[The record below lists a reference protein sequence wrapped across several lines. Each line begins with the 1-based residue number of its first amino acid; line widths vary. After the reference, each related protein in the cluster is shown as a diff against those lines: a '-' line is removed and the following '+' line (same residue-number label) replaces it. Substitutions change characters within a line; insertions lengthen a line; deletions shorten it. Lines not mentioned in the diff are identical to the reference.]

1 MYYIHSPVPLYE
13 NNTTK
18 PNQERKHQSTTV
30 PILRRAIGQV
40 KIAVGASGDL
50 SSLTSYN
57 IRDQNFKPEMIKGK
71 QQLTSCTED
80 GEGEGARLL
89 YVLAGR
95 TSREAREFS

>member
-1 MYYIHSPVPLYE
+1 
-13 NNTTK
+13 
-18 PNQERKHQSTTV
+18 
-30 PILRRAIGQV
+30 
-40 KIAVGASGDL
+40 
-50 SSLTSYN
+50 
-57 IRDQNFKPEMIKGK
+57 MIKGK